1 MANNSQI
8 TSASFRGSAAGKAFA
23 LGSENAVA
31 IAVLGILAALI
42 LPIPAWLLDLLIA
55 VNIALSTVVL
65 STSLYLKKIT
75 EFSIFPS
82 TLLILTLFRLA
93 LNVSSSRLILLNGNL
108 GTAAAGDI
116 IEAFGEFVVGGNAVI
131 GLVIFIVLIAIQ
143 YVVINHG
150 AVRISEVSARFT
162 LDALPGKQMSID
174 ADLNAGLIDENEA
187 KRRRKAVTQEAEFF
201 GAMDGASRFTQRD
214 SVAGILIL
222 FINIGA
228 GFLIG
233 VVQHSMDILKALKTY
248 TVLTIGDGLVTVIP
262 ALMISIAG
270 ALIVT
275 RAASEDKIDR
285 EVRKQLFAHP
295 EVLGLA
301 GILLVLLGL
310 VPGLPKIPFFLLS
323 GACFFAAQQQRKAAE
338 VVTAEPPTEPVKS
351 AKEDLEQLLRVDP
364 LTLEVGLGLVR
375 FVEGGENS
383 PLLQRVAGLRRQL
396 AAELGYV
403 FPAVRIT
410 DNLRLS
416 PNEYRI
422 LIRGNEV
429 ARYELQREM
438 ELLLPPGAPN
448 SRESR
453 ELIQSFLA
461 DGGIATVEPSF
472 EMEACWVTEVS
483 AERARGLGCTLVD
496 ALGVLST
503 HFSETLKRH
512 LHEIFARADAKKFL
526 DRLADENPKA
536 VEELVPKL
544 LSLSIVQKVLQNLL
558 REGVSIRDAASILEA
573 LSEAA
578 AMTKNPILLTEF
590 VRQALKRTVVKP
602 FLQGS
607 NTLPVWQLDPAFEQE
622 FEAAVQHAEFNSH
635 ITVGPA
641 RMRDLL
647 NRLATKLNG
656 ASGATLVA
664 GSNARYFIRQIT
676 EQRFP
681 HLHVLSHA
689 EIPSSVQL
697 VSLGQI

>member
-1 MANNSQI
+1 M
-8 TSASFRGSAAGKAFA
+8 
-23 LGSENAVA
+23 
-31 IAVLGILAALI
+31 AVLGILAALI

-65 STSLYLKKIT
+65 STALYLKKIT

-143 YVVINHG
+143 YIVINHG

-174 ADLNAGLIDENEA
+174 ADLNAGLIDETEA

-222 FINIGA
+222 VINIGA

-233 VVQHSMDILKALKTY
+233 VVQHKMEILTALQTY

-275 RAASEDKIDR
+275 RAASEDKLDR

-301 GILLVLLGL
+301 GFLLALLGL
-310 VPGLPKIPFFLLS
+310 VPGLPKIPFFVLS
-323 GACFFAAQQQRKAAE
+323 AACAYIAYRQKQAATQQE
-338 VVTAEPPTEPVKS
+338 AEPIAEPVRP
-351 AKEDLEQLLRVDP
+351 AKEDLEQLLKVEP

-375 FVEGGENS
+375 FVEGGESS
-383 PLLQRVAGLRRQL
+383 PLLQRIAGLRRQL
-396 AAELGYV
+396 AMDLGYV

-410 DNLRLS
+410 DNLRLGA
-416 PNEYRI
+416 NEYRI
-422 LIRGNEV
+422 LIKNNEV
-429 ARYELQREM
+429 ARYELQRGM
-438 ELLLPPGAPN
+438 DLLLPPGAPDSAQN
-448 SRESR
+448 RD
-453 ELIQSFLA
+453 LIQSFLA
-461 DGGIATVEPSF
+461 TGAIATTEPSF
-472 EMEACWVTEVS
+472 QMEACWIPSQE
-483 AERARGLGCTLVD
+483 ADRARTLGCTLVD

-503 HFSETLKRH
+503 HFSEVLKRH
-512 LHEIFARADAKKFL
+512 LHEVFSRADAKKFL

-544 LSLSIVQKVLQNLL
+544 LSLSIVQKILQNLL
-558 REGVSIRDAASILEA
+558 REGVSIRDAGSILES
-573 LSEAA
+573 LSEGA

-590 VRQALKRTVVKP
+590 VRQALKRTVVRP
-602 FLQGS
+602 LLQGS
-607 NTLPVWQLDPAFEQE
+607 STLPVWQLEPALEQE
-622 FEAAVQHAEFNSH
+622 FEASVEHAEFNSH

-647 NRLATKLNG
+647 NRLTTKLG
-656 ASGATLVA
+656 SASGATLVT
-664 GSNARYFIRQIT
+664 GSNARFFVRQIT

-681 HLHVLSHA
+681 HLKVLSHA
-689 EIPSSVQL
+689 EIPTSVQL
-697 VSLGQI
+697 VSLGQV

>member
-1 MANNSQI
+1 MPPSPPQ
-8 TSASFRGSAAGKAFA
+8 SFSSRA
-23 LGSENAVA
+23 LLATSENSVA
-31 IAVLGILAALI
+31 IAVLGILVALI
-42 LPIPAWLLDLLIA
+42 LPIPAWLLDILIA
-55 VNIALSTVVL
+55 CNMALSTMVL

-93 LNVSSSRLILLNGNL
+93 LNVSSSRLILLNGNS
-108 GTAAAGDI
+108 GTAAAGGI

-131 GLVIFIVLIAIQ
+131 GLVIFVVLIAIQ

-174 ADLNAGLIDENEA
+174 ADLNAGLIDEGEA

-201 GAMDGASRFTQRD
+201 GSMDGASRFTQRD
-214 SVAGILIL
+214 AVAGILIL
-222 FINIGA
+222 VINIGA

-233 VVQHSMDILKALKTY
+233 VVQHNMDILRALQTY

-275 RAASEDKIDR
+275 RASSEEKLDR
-285 EVRKQLFAHP
+285 EVQNQLFTNP
-295 EVLGLA
+295 EVLTLSG
-301 GILLVLLGL
+301 LVLLFLGL
-310 VPGLPKIPFFLLS
+310 VPGLPKIPFFLLGGLGLWVARYRRRQLAVES
-323 GACFFAAQQQRKAAE
+323 AE
-338 VVTAEPPTEPVKS
+338 APAPEVRP
-351 AKEDLEQLLRVDP
+351 AKEDLEQLIRVEP

-375 FVEGGENS
+375 FVEGGETS
-383 PLLQRVAGLRRQL
+383 PLLQRISALRRQYTL
-396 AAELGYV
+396 DLGYV
-403 FPAVRIT
+403 FPAVRIM
-410 DNLRLS
+410 DNLRLG

-422 LIRGNEV
+422 LVKGNEV
-429 ARYELQREM
+429 ARYELYRGM
-438 ELLLPPGAPN
+438 ELLLPPGGASPAQN
-448 SRESR
+448 R
-453 ELIQSFLA
+453 ELIESFLGSGA
-461 DGGIATVEPSF
+461 VETKEPAF
-472 EMEACWVTEVS
+472 QLEACWIPGVQVD
-483 AERARGLGCTLVD
+483 RARQLGCTVVD
-496 ALGVLST
+496 PLSVLAT

-512 LHEIFARADAKKFL
+512 FHEIFSRADAKKFI

-536 VEELVPKL
+536 VEDLVPKL
-544 LSLSIVQKVLQNLL
+544 LPLTTVQKILQNLL
-558 REGVSIRDAASILEA
+558 REGVSIRDSGSILEA
-573 LSEAA
+573 LTEGAG
-578 AMTKNPILLTEF
+578 MTKNPILLTEF

-602 FLQGS
+602 FVQAANS
-607 NTLPVWQLDPAFEQE
+607 LPVWQLDPAFEQE
-622 FEAAVQHAEFNSH
+622 FESAVEHAEFSSH

-647 NRLATKLNG
+647 NRLGAKLN
-656 ASGATLVA
+656 ASGAAALVTGA
-664 GSNARYFIRQIT
+664 NARYFIKQIT

-681 HLHVLSHA
+681 HLSVLSHA

>member
-1 MANNSQI
+1 MNSSPQI
-8 TSASFRGSAAGKAFA
+8 SVSQRA
-23 LGSENAVA
+23 LLLGAENSVA
-31 IAVLGILAALI
+31 IAVLGILVALI
-42 LPIPAWLLDLLIA
+42 LPIPAWLLDILIA
-55 VNIALSTVVL
+55 CNMALSTVVL

-93 LNVSSSRLILLNGNL
+93 LNVSSSRLILLNGNS

-174 ADLNAGLIDENEA
+174 ADLNAGLIDETEA

-201 GAMDGASRFTQRD
+201 GSMDGASRFTQRD
-214 SVAGILIL
+214 AVAGILIL
-222 FINIGA
+222 VINIGA
-228 GFLIG
+228 GFVIG
-233 VVQHSMDILKALKTY
+233 VLQHNMDILRALKTY

-275 RAASEDKIDR
+275 RASSEEKIDQ
-285 EVRKQLFAHP
+285 EVRSQLFAHP

-301 GILLVLLGL
+301 GIVLVLLGL
-310 VPGLPKIPFFLLS
+310 VPGLPKVPFFLL
-323 GACFFAAQQQRKAAE
+323 GGVGLFVARRQKQNLAKVAVEA
-338 VVTAEPPTEPVKS
+338 PPELPRP
-351 AKEDLEQLLRVDP
+351 AKEDLEQLMRVEP

-375 FVEGGENS
+375 FVEGGESS
-383 PLLQRVAGLRRQL
+383 PLLQRVAALRRQFAL
-396 AAELGYV
+396 DLGYV

-422 LIRGNEV
+422 LIKGNEV
-429 ARYELQREM
+429 ARYEIHRGM
-438 ELLLPPGAPN
+438 ELLLPPGSAN
-448 SRESR
+448 NAQGREI
-453 ELIQSFLA
+453 IQNFLSSGA
-461 DGGIATVEPSF
+461 ISTTEPAF
-472 EMEACWVTEVS
+472 QLEACWVSEAN
-483 AERARGLGCTLVD
+483 AERARQLGCTLVD
-496 ALGVLST
+496 GLSVLAT
-503 HFSETLKRH
+503 HFAETLKRH
-512 LHEIFARADAKKFL
+512 LHEVFGRADTKKFI
-526 DRLADENPKA
+526 DRIAEENPKA
-536 VEELVPKL
+536 VEDLVPKL
-544 LSLSIVQKVLQNLL
+544 LPIGTVQKVLQNLL
-558 REGVSIRDAASILEA
+558 REAVSIRDAGSIWEA
-573 LSEAA
+573 LSEGA

-602 FLQGS
+602 YLQGAS
-607 NTLPVWQLDPAFEQE
+607 ALTVWQLEAALEQE
-622 FEAAVQHAEFNSH
+622 FEAAVEHAEFSSH

-647 NRLATKLNG
+647 NRITTKLGNAG
-656 ASGATLVA
+656 AATLVV
-664 GSNARYFIRQIT
+664 GSNARYFIKQIT

-681 HLHVLSHA
+681 HLNVLSHA